1 MQKVPKTDLPT
12 FAKRVLEKIQ
22 SLDLGS
28 SLDSA
33 RDKSPQRA
41 TIVALC
47 GDLGAGKTTFVQAL
61 GAELGITANIQS
73 PTYVIMKR
81 YDINFGRFTS
91 LVHIDAYRFEKPE
104 EFAALRPD
112 TFLNDP
118 HTLVVIE
125 WPERVEGVL
134 PTPDLLLNFSADNT
148 ETNERYIEIQ

>member
-1 MQKVPKTDLPT
+1 MERVSKTDLPT

-22 SLDLGS
+22 SLLAAEA
-28 SLDSA
+28 LAKETDSREKA
-33 RDKSPQRA
+33 V
-41 TIVALC
+41 IVALC
-47 GDLGAGKTTFVQAL
+47 GNLGAGKTTFVQAL

-91 LVHIDAYRFEKPE
+91 LVHIDAYRFEKAE
-104 EFAALRPD
+104 EFSALKPE

-118 HTLVVIE
+118 QTLVVIE

-134 PTPDLLLNFSADNT
+134 PTPDLLLNFSADNA
-148 ETNERYIEIQ
+148 EADERYIEIQ

>member
-1 MQKVPKTDLPT
+1 MERVSKTNLPA
-12 FAKRVLEKIQ
+12 FAKMMVENIGSFLAAEVLAK
-22 SLDLGS
+22 SG
-28 SLDSA
+28 A
-33 RDKSPQRA
+33 RA
-41 TIVALC
+41 FILALQ

-61 GAELGITANIQS
+61 GAELGVTATMQS

-104 EFAALRPD
+104 EFSALKPE

-118 HTLVVIE
+118 QTLVVIE

-134 PTPDLLLNFSADNT
+134 PTPDLLLNFSADDAG
-148 ETNERYIEIQ
+148 EDERFIEIHKH